1 MYKDSNESQKGKA
14 NPISQAEYDKTVD
27 EIKKGIFTSKNNA
40 RIYKR

>member
-27 EIKKGIFTSKNNA
+27 EIKKGIYDNNN
-40 RIYKR
+40 K